1 MDRRQSTDMN
11 ERCLMIVI
19 EEQFTLFNLVEWQL
33 TVRLVSVESL
43 GPLFNTV
50 SPVYKRTWWMNAHR
64 CRLENALLPAYYY
77 IRVRRLNW

>member
-43 GPLFNTV
+43 GPLFNIV
-50 SPVYKRTWWMNAHR
+50 SPVYKRTW
-64 CRLENALLPAYYY
+64 
-77 IRVRRLNW
+77 